1 MRFYVPSEQFYCGI
15 DLHANSMYVCVVD
28 SAKRI
33 LVHRNLSTK
42 DTAVFLELI
51 APYRHS
57 IIVGCESTYAWYWL
71 ADFCADKSIAFILGH
86 ALYMKA
92 IHGGKTKNDRI
103 DSHKIALL
111 IQAGMFPIAYV
122 YPRKQRAVRD
132 LLRRRLYFV
141 RERAMLL
148 CHVQLTNQQ
157 LNLSAIGRLSKAPT
171 KRAALPERFAD
182 PSINKSVTAD
192 LSLVDYYDTIIKD
205 IESHIM
211 TIARNCY
218 TKELAILQSIK
229 GVGDIIALTILF
241 EADDILRFGSPGCFC
256 SYARLVA
263 GSRESAGKIKG
274 LSGRKIGNV
283 YLKHIFSEAAVYVVK
298 FNPRIQQYFN
308 RLQSKKGAA
317 KAYSIIAHKLG
328 KTIYHMLN
336 RSTVFDEDR
345 FLAGYAP
352 VLRQDDHALRLTSA
366 TAATEVIREP
376 LSSEL
381 QSSIAAPA
389 SDPAASRFD

>member
-1 MRFYVPSEQFYCGI
+1 
-15 DLHANSMYVCVVD
+15 
-28 SAKRI
+28 
-33 LVHRNLSTK
+33 
-42 DTAVFLELI
+42 
-51 APYRHS
+51 
-57 IIVGCESTYAWYWL
+57 
-71 ADFCADKSIAFILGH
+71 
-86 ALYMKA
+86 
-92 IHGGKTKNDRI
+92 
-103 DSHKIALL
+103 
-111 IQAGMFPIAYV
+111 
-122 YPRKQRAVRD
+122 
-132 LLRRRLYFV
+132 
-141 RERAMLL
+141 
-148 CHVQLTNQQ
+148 
-157 LNLSAIGRLSKAPT
+157 
-171 KRAALPERFAD
+171 
-182 PSINKSVTAD
+182 
-192 LSLVDYYDTIIKD
+192 
-205 IESHIM
+205 M

-241 EADDILRFGSPGCFC
+241 EADDILRFESPGRFC

-336 RSTVFDEDR
+336 RSTVFDEDK

-352 VLRQDDHALRLTSA
+352 ILRQDDHALRLTSA
-366 TAATEVIREP
+366 TAVTEVIREP